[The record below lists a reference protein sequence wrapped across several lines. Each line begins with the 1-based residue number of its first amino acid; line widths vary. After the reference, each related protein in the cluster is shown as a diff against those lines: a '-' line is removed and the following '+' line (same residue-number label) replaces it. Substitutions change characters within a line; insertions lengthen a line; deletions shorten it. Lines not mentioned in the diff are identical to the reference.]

1 MKFERL
7 LDIASFVPKAANFP
21 NSWVGHLPFAAW
33 IIQEISPTVFVE
45 LGTHTGNSYF
55 GFCQSVVEAGLAT
68 RCCAID
74 TWQGDA
80 HAGEYSDEVFAKVD
94 AYNSTHYGDFSQ
106 LLRMTFDQAVDS
118 FADASIQL
126 LHIDGLHTYEAVRH
140 DFETWLPKLAPGA
153 VVLFHDTNIFERGFG
168 VWRLWDEL
176 QARYPYTLTFTHSC
190 GLGVLQL
197 DTAGLEDRLE
207 WLSPEFPQ
215 RKAFVRFLQS
225 LGSSQLERSDLAQTI
240 AQRDETIAAL
250 HEEMSHRDKQIA
262 AILTSTSWRIT
273 RPLRQLR
280 SLIG

>member
-1 MKFERL
+1 MKIERL
-7 LDIASFVPKAANFP
+7 LDIASVVPKAINFP

-33 IIQEISPTVFVE
+33 VIQEISPTVFVE

-55 GFCQSVVEAGLAT
+55 GFCQAVAEAGLGT
-68 RCCAID
+68 RCYAID

-80 HAGEYSDEVFAKVD
+80 HAGEYSDEVFATVD
-94 AYNSTHYGDFSQ
+94 AYNSAHYSGFSQ

-176 QARYPYTLTFTHSC
+176 QVRYPYSLAFPHSC

-197 DTAGLEDRLE
+197 DTAGPEDRLE

-215 RKAFVRFLQS
+215 RKAFARFLQS

-240 AQRDETIAAL
+240 ARRDEAIAAL
-250 HEEMSHRDKQIA
+250 HEEISNRDKQIA
-262 AILTSTSWRIT
+262 AILSSTSWRIT